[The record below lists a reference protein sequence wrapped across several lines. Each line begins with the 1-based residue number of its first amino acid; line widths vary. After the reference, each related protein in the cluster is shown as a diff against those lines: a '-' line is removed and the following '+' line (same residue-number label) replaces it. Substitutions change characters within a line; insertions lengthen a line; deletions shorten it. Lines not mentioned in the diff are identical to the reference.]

1 MDHES
6 AKEVETDRG
15 KMPART
21 EGRGATNRL
30 LDRGRWGILW
40 ITSDPQKWN
49 NPGEQVPSLRI
60 AALRGGIASA
70 SPSKKNQGSIQP
82 GTKFP
87 DRAMGQ

>member
-1 MDHES
+1 MGHES
-6 AKEVETDRG
+6 GNEVEPDLG
-15 KMPART
+15 KKPART
-21 EGRGATNRL
+21 KMGSTSRL
-30 LDRGRWGILW
+30 LNRGRWGILW

-60 AALRGGIASA
+60 AALREGIAGASA
-70 SPSKKNQGSIQP
+70 SKKNQGSIQP